1 MMRRSSPLPP
11 APKLFD
17 DATVGPPPA
26 GVHLAHIDGGS
37 RGNPGPAAYAVILRD
52 GSGKIVIELA
62 KQIGRETNN
71 VAEYF
76 ALIAA
81 LDYATTHGIPALRI
95 RSDSE
100 LLVKQMQGR
109 YKVRSPELRP
119 LHERAVKIA
128 RQLQYFRIEH
138 IYRELNAEADAL
150 ANFALDQ
157 PGGTPI
163 ERRGPG
169 SILPPKIAP
178 ASVSPSSK
186 AIPPATPAA
195 APLPD
200 PPARPVTIH
209 GIRAKFV
216 RGVLVPADTLDL
228 PDGISVLLN
237 LRTTPEK

>member
-1 MMRRSSPLPP
+1 
-11 APKLFD
+11 
-17 DATVGPPPA
+17 
-26 GVHLAHIDGGS
+26 
-37 RGNPGPAAYAVILRD
+37 
-52 GSGKIVIELA
+52 
-62 KQIGRETNN
+62 
-71 VAEYF
+71 
-76 ALIAA
+76 
-81 LDYATTHGIPALRI
+81 
-95 RSDSE
+95 
-100 LLVKQMQGR
+100 
-109 YKVRSPELRP
+109 KVRSPELRP

-178 ASVSPSSK
+178 AGVSPSSK
-186 AIPPATPAA
+186 AIPPSIPAA
-195 APLPD
+195 APLPE
-200 PPARPVTIH
+200 PPPRPVTIH